1 MTINKVPV
9 TIITGF
15 LGSGKTTLLNHILT
29 SNHGKKIAVIENEF
43 GEIGVDNELVINA
56 DEEIF
61 EMNNGCI
68 CCTVRGDLIRIL
80 SKLMKRKDKFDY
92 VIVETTGLADP
103 SPVAQ
108 TFFVDDEIQ
117 ENFKLDSIVT
127 LVDAKHIKEHINKNA
142 ECKEQIAFSDVILL
156 NKIDL
161 IKKQELLLLKSLIK
175 SNNKM
180 AKIYET
186 ENSIIGMDK
195 ILNVGAFDLDYKL
208 EIKPNFLSEEIPYE
222 YYGLFYFDKDIYE
235 LKVDK
240 GPDSSIDIL
249 ILEIDQKYIH
259 DKDYLTKQV
268 FFNLTKDIKD
278 IHNNNSILNLSEN
291 NLFRVHVSKN
301 NIFNISIDKKSSYA
315 VFFQHLPSEFNIEIL
330 NNSKI
335 IEPFFDEEIE
345 ASHEHDNEIT
355 SVGIEFE
362 GALDYQ
368 KFNLWISYILQEK
381 GQDIFR
387 MKGIININN
396 NNKRFIFQ
404 GVHMLFESTED
415 REWREKETRLNQLIF
430 IGKNLN
436 REELNLGFK
445 ACLI

>member
-68 CCTVRGDLIRIL
+68 CCSVRGDLIRIL

-127 LVDAKHIKEHINKNA
+127 LVDAKHIKEHINRNT

-161 IKKQELLLLKSLIK
+161 IKEQELLLLKSLIK

-186 ENSIIGMDK
+186 ENSIIEIDK
-195 ILNVGAFDLDYKL
+195 ILNVGAFDLDSKL
-208 EIKPNFLSEEIPYE
+208 EIKPNFLSEEMPYE
-222 YYGLFYFDKDIYE
+222 YYALFDFEKDIYE

-240 GPDSSIDIL
+240 SPYSSIDIL
-249 ILEIDQKYIH
+249 ILEIDQKYIY
-259 DKDYLTKQV
+259 DKDYLTKKA
-268 FFNLTKDIKD
+268 FINLTKEIKE
-278 IHNNNSILNLSEN
+278 INNNNSILNISEH
-291 NLFRVHVSKN
+291 NLFRINVSK
-301 NIFNISIDKKSSYA
+301 IDILNISIDKKSSYA
-315 VFFQHLPSEFNIEIL
+315 VFFQHLPSEFNIKIL

-362 GALDYQ
+362 GALDYE
-368 KFNLWISYILQEK
+368 KLYSWFSYILQEK
-381 GQDIFR
+381 GKDIFR

-396 NNKRFIFQ
+396 NSKRFIFQ
-404 GVHMLFESTED
+404 GIHMLFDSKED
-415 REWREKETRLNQLIF
+415 REWKIKEKRLNQVVF

-436 REELNLGFK
+436 RQELNLGFK
-445 ACLI
+445 ACLV